1 MECRDCKTVM
11 LRAVATRIRSY
22 SKVPQTVWKD
32 AVRTVM
38 VSKSILGSLP
48 KSANTISLWPKL
60 REAVSLDPRR
70 LIVLDDDPTGC
81 QTVYEI
87 NVLLDY
93 SVESIAAQLELD
105 DKLFYILTNT
115 RSLTEDDA
123 IKVTKQ
129 VIKNVQI
136 ATRSIGYPHH
146 IQYISRGDST
156 LRGHHP
162 AEVQA
167 IAEALQVPFDN
178 TIVMPGTQFKSKIV
192 HSFNIGVSH

>member
-1 MECRDCKTVM
+1 MM
-11 LRAVATRIRSY
+11 LRAVTSRSRCHL
-22 SKVPQTVWKD
+22 KVPQAVWKD

-38 VSKSILGSLP
+38 VSRSILGSLP

-93 SVESIAAQLELD
+93 SVESIATQLELD

-115 RSLTEDDA
+115 RSLTEEDA

-146 IQYISRGDST
+146 IQYISRSDST

-178 TIVMPGTQFKSKIV
+178 TIVMPGMHFEQKDMFCFDT
-192 HSFNIGVSH
+192 GASH

>member
-1 MECRDCKTVM
+1 MLKTFSS
-11 LRAVATRIRSY
+11 RGRCHF
-22 SKVPQTVWKD
+22 KVPQAVLKDTV
-32 AVRTVM
+32 RNVM

-93 SVESIAAQLELD
+93 SVESIAAQLDLD

-115 RSLTEDDA
+115 RSLKEEDA

-129 VIKNVQI
+129 VILNVQT
-136 ATRSIGYPHH
+136 AVRSIRYPHH

-167 IAEALQVPFDN
+167 IAESLQVPFDN
-178 TIVMPGTQFKSKIV
+178 TIVMPGT
-192 HSFNIGVSH
+192 GR

>member
-1 MECRDCKTVM
+1 MM
-11 LRAVATRIRSY
+11 LRAVTTRSWCHL
-22 SKVPQTVWKD
+22 KVPQAVWKD

-38 VSKSILGSLP
+38 VSRSILGSLP

-93 SVESIAAQLELD
+93 SVESIATQLELD

-115 RSLTEDDA
+115 RSLTEEDA

-146 IQYISRGDST
+146 IQYISRSDST

-178 TIVMPGTQFKSKIV
+178 TIVMPGMHFEQKNMFCFDT
-192 HSFNIGVSH
+192 GASH